1 MISDLLLALSGIPG
15 DIIVH
20 ESYTSPA
27 MPDRFIISSRAMEM
41 DIVLPHERDLVE
53 KRLLPVAFAVKV
65 LKEFAQREDAKRR
78 RRSGDDESD
87 GVIQSSS
94 RDHRNLCAYRRG
106 LLSGIDQAVLQPYE
120 QRLLL
125 LEQKILKGQIEPNA
139 NAIEEFL
146 GEFTVSVIGTMDAL
160 KKILDDEDEEDG
172 FYGAE
177 LLDELAFRYRQ
188 CGSFETKEALRI
200 LRRFAMRAFYGHC
213 FVWLAFGTVAE
224 EQQMRRDFGRRR
236 RRELNNKGSFFIGA
250 VREEDVMTQRLERL
264 DMNEEEEEDDDDEK
278 ENSMMKN
285 TDEYQIR
292 YFQDDDYLEN
302 AKILP
307 TDGGAS
313 AWRDAFAVKIEQTPK
328 RMSASDAEA
337 VHFVGRCVRALRLH
351 RRALELR
358 RRKKFGSIK
367 ETNAKKADIDAFLDE
382 HARETGK
389 EIESLVLGIREDESK
404 NTEKNEAAI
413 NDGEDDFDDFTSL
426 DVVVNKAKRRVSKKL
441 GEVIDSETYDVN
453 DKSASSSFV
462 TETFASLRN
471 FFLLQRGD
479 IFSSL
484 LDDEDSIFIV
494 PGSEKSGMKS
504 AKKRIESAWEDAVAD
519 NKYDGASE
527 RFSLKRGDKNYFS
540 ETNTVSSCDGFDD
553 VYMSYERTWPV
564 GLLVTDFALEKY
576 GAIFKSL
583 FRLRRARSALS
594 RVWQNIS
601 RHNRSSVTALQ
612 MSNNTGNGFE
622 TDANGVILRSR
633 TAIDFALRNW
643 EQYASEDVIA
653 HRWSS
658 FAQSMTSS
666 AGEGTAVDFEK
677 ATKAHR
683 EFIVSVSREL
693 FVKDGSMV
701 RKKKKDASDVEKAV
715 AEISNL
721 AFTLELLSQE
731 YRDINDKEIEEETS
745 DEQKLYTNEHLVTKT
760 EHVLSRA
767 QECTALLCSA
777 LRSEVLGV
785 SDVTLHDKVDALL
798 FRLEFNKQR

>member
-20 ESYTSPA
+20 ESYTSPTT
-27 MPDRFIISSRAMEM
+27 PDRFIISSRAMEM
-41 DIVLPHERDLVE
+41 DIVLPFERDLVE
-53 KRLLPVAFAVKV
+53 KRLLPLAFAVKV
-65 LKEFAQREDAKRR
+65 LKEFAEREDAKRR
-78 RRSGDDESD
+78 MRSSDDD
-87 GVIQSSS
+87 TNGVSIQSE
-94 RDHRNLCAYRRG
+94 HHLCAYRRG

-120 QRLLL
+120 ERLLL

-160 KKILDDEDEEDG
+160 KKIIEEEEEDG
-172 FYGAE
+172 FYGAK

-188 CGSFETKEALRI
+188 CGSFETKRALRI
-200 LRRFAMRAFYGHC
+200 LRRFAMRAFYGHS

-224 EQQMRRDFGRRR
+224 EQQIRRDFGGRR
-236 RRELNNKGSFFIGA
+236 RREVNNKGSFFIGA

-264 DMNEEEEEDDDDEK
+264 EMNEEEEKYDDDDEK
-278 ENSMMKN
+278 EDSMRRN
-285 TDEYQIR
+285 ADEEYQIR

-389 EIESLVLGIREDESK
+389 EIESLVLGIRDDESK

-426 DVVVNKAKRRVSKKL
+426 AVVVNKAKRRVSKKL

-494 PGSEKSGMKS
+494 PGSERSGMKS

-527 RFSLKRGDKNYFS
+527 RFSLKRGDKKYFS
-540 ETNTVSSCDGFDD
+540 ETNAVSSCDGFDD

-576 GAIFKSL
+576 GTIFKSL

-612 MSNNTGNGFE
+612 MSNNTGTGFE

-666 AGEGTAVDFEK
+666 AGDGTAVDFEK

-721 AFTLELLSQE
+721 AFTLELLSRE

-745 DEQKLYTNEHLVTKT
+745 DEQKLYANEHLVTKT

-777 LRSEVLGV
+777 LRSEILGV
-785 SDVTLHDKVDALL
+785 SDVALHDKVDALL
-798 FRLEFNKQR
+798 FRLEFNKQP

>member
-20 ESYTSPA
+20 ESYTSPTT
-27 MPDRFIISSRAMEM
+27 PDRFIISSRAMEM
-41 DIVLPHERDLVE
+41 DIVLPFERDLLE
-53 KRLLPVAFAVKV
+53 KRLLPLAFAVKV
-65 LKEFAQREDAKRR
+65 LKEFAEREDAKRR
-78 RRSGDDESD
+78 MRSSDDD
-87 GVIQSSS
+87 TNGVSIQSE
-94 RDHRNLCAYRRG
+94 HHLCAYRRG

-120 QRLLL
+120 ERLLL

-160 KKILDDEDEEDG
+160 KKIIEEEEEDG
-172 FYGAE
+172 FYGAK

-188 CGSFETKEALRI
+188 CGSFETKRALRI

-224 EQQMRRDFGRRR
+224 EQQIRRDFGGRR
-236 RRELNNKGSFFIGA
+236 RREVNNKGSFFIGA

-264 DMNEEEEEDDDDEK
+264 EMNEEEEKYDDDDEK
-278 ENSMMKN
+278 EDSMMRN
-285 TDEYQIR
+285 ADEEYQIR

-367 ETNAKKADIDAFLDE
+367 ETNAKKADIDAFLEE

-389 EIESLVLGIREDESK
+389 EIESLVLGIRDDESK

-426 DVVVNKAKRRVSKKL
+426 AVVVNKAKRRVSKKL

-471 FFLLQRGD
+471 FFLLTR
-479 IFSSL
+479 
-484 LDDEDSIFIV
+484 
-494 PGSEKSGMKS
+494 
-504 AKKRIESAWEDAVAD
+504 
-519 NKYDGASE
+519 E
-527 RFSLKRGDKNYFS
+527 RKEWY
-540 ETNTVSSCDGFDD
+540 
-553 VYMSYERTWPV
+553 
-564 GLLVTDFALEKY
+564 
-576 GAIFKSL
+576 
-583 FRLRRARSALS
+583 
-594 RVWQNIS
+594 
-601 RHNRSSVTALQ
+601 
-612 MSNNTGNGFE
+612 
-622 TDANGVILRSR
+622 
-633 TAIDFALRNW
+633 
-643 EQYASEDVIA
+643 
-653 HRWSS
+653 
-658 FAQSMTSS
+658 
-666 AGEGTAVDFEK
+666 
-677 ATKAHR
+677 
-683 EFIVSVSREL
+683 
-693 FVKDGSMV
+693 
-701 RKKKKDASDVEKAV
+701 
-715 AEISNL
+715 EIS
-721 AFTLELLSQE
+721 
-731 YRDINDKEIEEETS
+731 EET
-745 DEQKLYTNEHLVTKT
+745 H
-760 EHVLSRA
+760 
-767 QECTALLCSA
+767 
-777 LRSEVLGV
+777 
-785 SDVTLHDKVDALL
+785 
-798 FRLEFNKQR
+798 

>member
-20 ESYTSPA
+20 ESYTSPTT
-27 MPDRFIISSRAMEM
+27 PDRFIISSRAMEM
-41 DIVLPHERDLVE
+41 DIVLPFERDLVE
-53 KRLLPVAFAVKV
+53 KRLLPLAFAVKV
-65 LKEFAQREDAKRR
+65 LKEFAEREDAKRR
-78 RRSGDDESD
+78 MRSSDDD
-87 GVIQSSS
+87 TNGVSIQSE
-94 RDHRNLCAYRRG
+94 HHLCAYRRG

-120 QRLLL
+120 ERLLL

-160 KKILDDEDEEDG
+160 KKIIEEEEEDG
-172 FYGAE
+172 FYGAK

-188 CGSFETKEALRI
+188 CGSFETKRALRI

-213 FVWLAFGTVAE
+213 FAWLAFGSVVE
-224 EQQMRRDFGRRR
+224 EKCFGALRESNEGMRRR
-236 RRELNNKGSFFIGA
+236 KGSFFIGA
-250 VREEDVMTQRLERL
+250 VREEDVMTRRLERL
-264 DMNEEEEEDDDDEK
+264 EMNKDDEDDGMNEEE
-278 ENSMMKN
+278 MKY
-285 TDEYQIR
+285 TDELQSR

-307 TDGGAS
+307 SDGGAA

-367 ETNAKKADIDAFLDE
+367 ETNAKKADIDAFLEE

-389 EIESLVLGIREDESK
+389 EIESLVLGIRDDESK

-426 DVVVNKAKRRVSKKL
+426 AVVVNKAKRRVSKKL

-494 PGSEKSGMKS
+494 PGSERSGMKS

-527 RFSLKRGDKNYFS
+527 RFSLKRGDKKYFS
-540 ETNTVSSCDGFDD
+540 ETNAVSSCDGFDD

-576 GAIFKSL
+576 GTIFKSL

-612 MSNNTGNGFE
+612 MSNNTGTGFE

-666 AGEGTAVDFEK
+666 AGDGTAVDFEK

-721 AFTLELLSQE
+721 AFTLELLSRE

-745 DEQKLYTNEHLVTKT
+745 DEQKLYANEHLVTKT

-777 LRSEVLGV
+777 LRSEILGV
-785 SDVTLHDKVDALL
+785 SDVALHDKVDALL
-798 FRLEFNKQR
+798 FRLEFNKQP

>member
-20 ESYTSPA
+20 ESYTSPT

-160 KKILDDEDEEDG
+160 KKILEDEDEEDG
-172 FYGAE
+172 FYGAK

-745 DEQKLYTNEHLVTKT
+745 DEQKLYANEHLVTKT

>member
-1 MISDLLLALSGIPG
+1 MIPELLLALSGIPG
-15 DIIVH
+15 DIIAH
-20 ESYTSPA
+20 QPYQSSSA
-27 MPDRFIISSRAMEM
+27 PDRFAISSRAMESG
-41 DIVLPHERDLVE
+41 IVSQCERDLLE
-53 KRLLPVAFAVKV
+53 KRLLPIAHAACV
-65 LKEFAQREDAKRR
+65 LKRFVEREEEKRR
-78 RRSGDDESD
+78 SASSF
-87 GVIQSSS
+87 VSSS
-94 RDHRNLCAYRRG
+94 SSSSSSCAYRRAVVTAV
-106 LLSGIDQAVLQPYE
+106 DRMVLQPYE
-120 QRLLL
+120 SRLCH
-125 LEQKILKGQIEPNA
+125 LEQKILKGSIEPNA

-146 GEFTVSVIGTMDAL
+146 GEFSASLIGVKEAL
-160 KKILDDEDEEDG
+160 KRVMLEDGEGEEDDG
-172 FYGAE
+172 FYGAK

-188 CGSFETKEALRI
+188 CGCFETKNALRVV
-200 LRRFAMRAFYGHC
+200 RRFAMRAFYGHC
-213 FVWLAFGTVAE
+213 FAWLAFGSVVE
-224 EQQMRRDFGRRR
+224 EKCFGTLRESNEGMRRR
-236 RRELNNKGSFFIGA
+236 KGSFFIGA
-250 VREEDVMTQRLERL
+250 VREEDVMTRRLERL
-264 DMNEEEEEDDDDEK
+264 EMNKDDEDDDMK
-278 ENSMMKN
+278 EEEMKY
-285 TDEYQIR
+285 TDEHQSR

-307 TDGGAS
+307 SDGGAA

-367 ETNAKKADIDAFLDE
+367 DTNARKADIDAFLDE

-389 EIESLVLGIREDESK
+389 DIESLVLGIRDES
-404 NTEKNEAAI
+404 TTASESEPVDI
-413 NDGEDDFDDFTSL
+413 NDGEDDFDDFSSL
-426 DVVVNKAKRRVSKKL
+426 AVVVSRAKERVSKKL

-453 DKSASSSFV
+453 GTFASSSFV
-462 TETFASLRN
+462 METFASLRN

-479 IFSSL
+479 IFASL
-484 LDDEDSIFIV
+484 LDDENSIFIV
-494 PGSEKSGMKS
+494 PESERSGTNSAKST
-504 AKKRIESAWEDAVAD
+504 KKRIETAWEDAVAD
-519 NKYDGASE
+519 NTYDGASE
-527 RFSLKRGDKNYFS
+527 RFSLKRGDKFLEQPNS
-540 ETNTVSSCDGFDD
+540 MSSYDGFDD
-553 VYMSYERTWPV
+553 VYMSYERAWPV

-601 RHNRSSVTALQ
+601 RQNRSTVAILRN
-612 MSNNTGNGFE
+612 SNSDSNDYESN
-622 TDANGVILRSR
+622 ANGIILLAR

-658 FAQSMTSS
+658 FTQSISASTSD
-666 AGEGTAVDFEK
+666 ENTAVDFEK

-693 FVKDGSMV
+693 FVKDGIFT

-721 AFTLELLSQE
+721 AFALELLSRE
-731 YRDINDKEIEEETS
+731 YRDINSKENGEETS
-745 DEQKLYTNEHLVTKT
+745 DEQKLRANEHLVTKT

-767 QECTALLCSA
+767 QECSTLLCVA
-777 LRSEVLGV
+777 LRSDVLGI
-785 SDVTLHDKVDALL
+785 SDIALQDKVDALL
-798 FRLEFNKQR
+798 FRLEFNKAQ

>member
-20 ESYTSPA
+20 ESYASPA

-41 DIVLPHERDLVE
+41 ALVLPHERDLVE

-160 KKILDDEDEEDG
+160 KKILEDEDEEDG
-172 FYGAE
+172 FYGAK

-264 DMNEEEEEDDDDEK
+264 DMNEEEEDDDDDEK
-278 ENSMMKN
+278 ENSMTKN

-292 YFQDDDYLEN
+292 YFQDDEYLEN
-302 AKILP
+302 ANILP

-426 DVVVNKAKRRVSKKL
+426 AVVVNKAKRRVSKKL

-601 RHNRSSVTALQ
+601 RHNRSSVPALQ
-612 MSNNTGNGFE
+612 MSNNTGTGFE

-721 AFTLELLSQE
+721 AFTLELLSRE
-731 YRDINDKEIEEETS
+731 YRDVNDKEIEEETS
-745 DEQKLYTNEHLVTKT
+745 DEQKLYANEHLVTKT

>member
-20 ESYTSPA
+20 EPFTSPQT
-27 MPDRFIISSRAMEM
+27 PDRFIISKRAMEM
-41 DIVLPHERDLVE
+41 DIVLPFERDLVE
-53 KRLLPVAFAVKV
+53 KRLLPLAHAVKV
-65 LKEFAQREDAKRR
+65 LKEFVEREDAKRR
-78 RRSGDDESD
+78 MRSSDDD
-87 GVIQSSS
+87 TNGVNIQSE
-94 RDHRNLCAYRRG
+94 HHLCAYRRG

-120 QRLLL
+120 ERLLL

-160 KKILDDEDEEDG
+160 KKIIEEEEEDG
-172 FYGAE
+172 FYGAK

-188 CGSFETKEALRI
+188 CGSFETKRALRI

-224 EQQMRRDFGRRR
+224 EQQIRRDFGRRR
-236 RRELNNKGSFFIGA
+236 RREVNNKGSFFIGA

-264 DMNEEEEEDDDDEK
+264 DMNEEEDDDDDEK
-278 ENSMMKN
+278 EDSMMRN
-285 TDEYQIR
+285 TDDEYQIR

-389 EIESLVLGIREDESK
+389 EIESLVLGIRDESE
-404 NTEKNEAAI
+404 NTGKNEAAI

-426 DVVVNKAKRRVSKKL
+426 AVVVNKAKRRVSKKL

-484 LDDEDSIFIV
+484 LDDEHSIFIV

-519 NKYDGASE
+519 NKYDGA
-527 RFSLKRGDKNYFS
+527 R
-540 ETNTVSSCDGFDD
+540 
-553 VYMSYERTWPV
+553 RT
-564 GLLVTDFALEKY
+564 
-576 GAIFKSL
+576 IF
-583 FRLRRARSALS
+583 
-594 RVWQNIS
+594 
-601 RHNRSSVTALQ
+601 T
-612 MSNNTGNGFE
+612 
-622 TDANGVILRSR
+622 
-633 TAIDFALRNW
+633 
-643 EQYASEDVIA
+643 
-653 HRWSS
+653 
-658 FAQSMTSS
+658 
-666 AGEGTAVDFEK
+666 
-677 ATKAHR
+677 
-683 EFIVSVSREL
+683 
-693 FVKDGSMV
+693 
-701 RKKKKDASDVEKAV
+701 
-715 AEISNL
+715 
-721 AFTLELLSQE
+721 
-731 YRDINDKEIEEETS
+731 
-745 DEQKLYTNEHLVTKT
+745 
-760 EHVLSRA
+760 
-767 QECTALLCSA
+767 
-777 LRSEVLGV
+777 
-785 SDVTLHDKVDALL
+785 
-798 FRLEFNKQR
+798 

>member
-20 ESYTSPA
+20 ESYTSPT

-389 EIESLVLGIREDESK
+389 EIESLVLGIRDDESK

>member
-15 DIIVH
+15 DVIVH

-160 KKILDDEDEEDG
+160 KKILEDEDEEDG
-172 FYGAE
+172 FYGAK

-426 DVVVNKAKRRVSKKL
+426 AVVVNKAKRRVSKKL

-564 GLLVTDFALEKY
+564 VLLVTDFALEKY

>member
-1 MISDLLLALSGIPG
+1 MISELLLALSGIPG
-15 DIIVH
+15 DIIAH
-20 ESYTSPA
+20 QPYQSSSA
-27 MPDRFIISSRAMEM
+27 PDRFAISSRAMESG
-41 DIVLPHERDLVE
+41 IVSQCERDLLE
-53 KRLLPVAFAVKV
+53 KRLLPIAHAACV
-65 LKEFAQREDAKRR
+65 LKRFVEREEEKRR
-78 RRSGDDESD
+78 SA
-87 GVIQSSS
+87 SSS
-94 RDHRNLCAYRRG
+94 SSCAYRRAVVTAV
-106 LLSGIDQAVLQPYE
+106 DRMVLQPYE
-120 QRLLL
+120 SRLCH
-125 LEQKILKGQIEPNA
+125 LEQKILKGSIEPNA

-146 GEFTVSVIGTMDAL
+146 GEFSASLIGVKEAL
-160 KKILDDEDEEDG
+160 KRAMMEDGEDEEDDG
-172 FYGAE
+172 LYGAK

-188 CGSFETKEALRI
+188 CGCFETKNALRVV
-200 LRRFAMRAFYGHC
+200 RRFAMRAFYGHC
-213 FVWLAFGTVAE
+213 FAWLAFGSVVE
-224 EQQMRRDFGRRR
+224 EKCFGALRESNEGMRRR
-236 RRELNNKGSFFIGA
+236 KGSFFIGA
-250 VREEDVMTQRLERL
+250 VREEDVMTRRLERL
-264 DMNEEEEEDDDDEK
+264 EMNKDDEDDDMK
-278 ENSMMKN
+278 EEEMKY
-285 TDEYQIR
+285 TDEHQSR

-307 TDGGAS
+307 SDGGAA

-367 ETNAKKADIDAFLDE
+367 DTNARKADIDAFLDE

-389 EIESLVLGIREDESK
+389 DIESLVLGIRDES
-404 NTEKNEAAI
+404 TAASESEPIDI
-413 NDGEDDFDDFTSL
+413 NDGEDDFDDFASL
-426 DVVVNKAKRRVSKKL
+426 AVVVSRAKERVSKKL

-453 DKSASSSFV
+453 GTFASSSFV
-462 TETFASLRN
+462 METFASLRN

-479 IFSSL
+479 IFASL
-484 LDDEDSIFIV
+484 LDDENSIFIV
-494 PGSEKSGMKS
+494 PESERSGTNSAKST
-504 AKKRIESAWEDAVAD
+504 KKRIETAWEDAVAD
-519 NKYDGASE
+519 NTYDGASE
-527 RFSLKRGDKNYFS
+527 RFSLKRGDKFLEQPNS
-540 ETNTVSSCDGFDD
+540 MSSYDGFDD
-553 VYMSYERTWPV
+553 VYMSYERAWPV

-601 RHNRSSVTALQ
+601 RQNRSTVAILRN
-612 MSNNTGNGFE
+612 SNSDSNDYESN
-622 TDANGVILRSR
+622 ANGIILLAR

-658 FAQSMTSS
+658 FTQSISASTSD
-666 AGEGTAVDFEK
+666 ENTAVDFEK

-693 FVKDGSMV
+693 FVKDGIFT

-721 AFTLELLSQE
+721 AFALELLSRE
-731 YRDINDKEIEEETS
+731 YRDINSKENGEETS
-745 DEQKLYTNEHLVTKT
+745 DEQKLRANEHLVTKT

-767 QECTALLCSA
+767 QECSALLCAA
-777 LRSEVLGV
+777 LRSDVLGI
-785 SDVTLHDKVDALL
+785 SDIALQDKVDALL
-798 FRLEFNKQR
+798 FRLEFNKAQ